1 MYRLTPLTAPPRRP
15 LRWASEP
22 SPKDNVVG
30 DTPLE
35 ISWFAPS
42 CWGDT
47 ARVGVADPTRAATF
61 AYNRRVVELA
71 DRLGFL
77 NVLIPSSFVPGMD
90 PWTLASALA
99 PSTTRTRLLPAVRVG
114 EFDPPMFARAATAL
128 QQILGGRLTVNI
140 ISSELAGETLG
151 STERYQRT
159 AEAMALLKAFWSD
172 DHVHHQGQWWNYDLP
187 TTATHTASPPPL
199 YFGGTSEPARE
210 AAAQHADVY
219 LMWIETVASSAAL
232 VADMQARAARYG
244 RTLRFGLRTHVIVRP
259 TTAAARAAAAEVVS
273 ELDPEVGRRLKESS
287 HDHASDGVRRQDA
300 LRGSADED
308 GFVEEA
314 LWTGIGVARS
324 GVGAAI
330 TGSTDQVEAKI
341 RAYADLG
348 IESFILSGYPLDDE
362 AQRVADLL
370 LPRFVLGAI
379 EI

>member
-1 MYRLTPLTAPPRRP
+1 LG
-15 LRWASEP
+15 EQ
-22 SPKDNVVG
+22 
-30 DTPLE
+30 PLE

-47 ARVGVADPTRAATF
+47 ARLGVADPTRAATF
-61 AYNRRVVELA
+61 AYNRKVIELV
-71 DRLGFL
+71 DRLGFR

-99 PSTTRTRLLPAVRVG
+99 PSTTATRLLPAVRVG
-114 EFDPPMFARAATAL
+114 EFDPPMFARAAKSL
-128 QQILGGRLTVNI
+128 QQVLGGRLTVNI

-151 STERYQRT
+151 SVERYQRT
-159 AEAMALLKAFWSD
+159 AEAMALLKAFWSE
-172 DHVHHQGQWWNYDLP
+172 DHVHHEGEWWTYDLP
-187 TTATHTASPPPL
+187 TTATRTRTPPPL

-219 LMWIETVASSAAL
+219 LMWIETVASTAAL
-232 VADMQARAARYG
+232 VADLQERAARHG
-244 RTLRFGLRTHVIVRP
+244 RTLRFGLRTHVIVRE
-259 TTAAARAAAAEVVS
+259 TEGAARTAAAELVS
-273 ELDPEVGRRLKESS
+273 ELDPDIGRRLKESS
-287 HDHASDGVRRQDA
+287 HDHASEGVRRQDA
-300 LRGSADED
+300 LRGAAGDD

-330 TGSTDQVEAKI
+330 TGSPDQVETKL
-341 RAYADLG
+341 RAYAGLG

-362 AQRVADLL
+362 AERVAELV
-370 LPRFVLGAI
+370 LPRFELGTI